1 MITCKQPRMLRVLL
15 TLVLWIGVSVSAAWS
30 PPADARPAAATAA
43 TADPW
48 VALIDY
54 LGGSRICGDGGD
66 EIEEVDVLCGGDFLI
81 GRLMIDPQLL
91 VMQNGTCSRL
101 LEQLFGDQTCDP
113 LREQCDGIHHSGVP
127 PSRTV
132 SGPIASSVLL
142 ANALPAAWILGGRRL
157 AVVRGREQIPVSQV
171 RAPISP
177 PPRAPKTV
185 V

>member
-1 MITCKQPRMLRVLL
+1 MPMITCKQPRMLRVLL

-54 LGGSRICGDGGD
+54 LGGSRICGDGDD

-171 RAPISP
+171 
-177 PPRAPKTV
+177 
-185 V
+185 